1 MGTFDS
7 FSQLLL
13 KPFFI
18 GLYIGLAGC
27 LVLFLRGK
35 FREKRLKREIDKL
48 RHHIQLKLEI
58 EAEETERKKMEIEQ
72 LKKEN
77 ENLRVTLQS
86 YYQKPGRRE
95 LRQLHVYQKAVE
107 ILTDKAPGFA
117 PSWQSAVR
125 EGEEE
130 MKKAERGFIPLMRR
144 LIPGRSQ
151 HSSALE
157 DRTDKKGQI

>member
-1 MGTFDS
+1 METFDN

-18 GLYIGLAGC
+18 GLYIGLVGC
-27 LVLFLRGK
+27 LVLFIRGK
-35 FREKRLKREIDKL
+35 LRERKLKRESDKL
-48 RHHIQLKLEI
+48 RHHIQ
-58 EAEETERKKMEIEQ
+58 
-72 LKKEN
+72 EN

-107 ILTDKAPGFA
+107 ILTEKAPGFA

-157 DRTDKKGQI
+157 DRTDKKSQI